1 MKYWDD
7 LLDLEHFTK
16 DAVVYL
22 LQSWGLHGILKSWQ
36 NFMWNIIYFSG
47 VKAYIISDSSK
58 LQDPDYQGD
67 VNDSYIYLKIS
78 SQSRNIENDNI
89 INKVWIMAFK
99 A

>member
-1 MKYWDD
+1 
-7 LLDLEHFTK
+7 
-16 DAVVYL
+16 
-22 LQSWGLHGILKSWQ
+22 
-36 NFMWNIIYFSG
+36 MWNIIYFSG
-47 VKAYIISDSSK
+47 VKTYIISDSSK

-78 SQSRNIENDNI
+78 SQSRITENDNN